1 MKFKNGAFILG
12 SITLVTTFQN
22 CAPQQVQFAD
32 MASLESAGI
41 PEAPICREMITE
53 EVKPTLDYAW
63 DPEASLLP
71 EYKQVMAAPV
81 VGDLDGDGTPE
92 ILFVTF
98 KDGAYESDGILRVI
112 NGRTGETKWS
122 ASEDSIRPYASTSPL
137 LLDIDRDGRPEIF
150 YLQQKKNSMVA
161 LNNDGSLR
169 WTLALPTA
177 LGGCK
182 GGFAGAQFSS
192 QAGSSII
199 AGNYIVS
206 EDASKKPSFSF
217 RLDEQTTSCD
227 TYATSLSTI
236 KGSAPYIV
244 SNTAVYDETGKKLWS
259 FKRTGTPASA
269 DLMPETAELEV
280 VVTGGGYLTIY
291 NGLTGEILSDKALA
305 EHSDLICRLDAQ
317 KRPVIGGGQAS
328 IGDFDGKSDTLE
340 IAIATGKSLTIFDNY
355 GNKIA
360 GSVTQDCSSLV
371 TGITSFD
378 FNGDGKPEIIY
389 GDEQFLRIYEMDK
402 SGDLKVVWSTINPS
416 GTLREYPVVADVN
429 GDGYAEL
436 VAVANNY
443 GVRGLYKVDAEKE
456 IAQTITGLRVFKP
469 ATAGSWMPSRKVWNQ
484 YAYFNSHINDDLT
497 ANASTM
503 LNSTSGKSF
512 KVNLQG
518 RSTTITCREK

>member
-1 MKFKNGAFILG
+1 MSFRSGVLILG
-12 SITLVTTFQN
+12 SVTLVTTFQN

-32 MASLESAGI
+32 LASMESAGI
-41 PEAPICREMITE
+41 PEAPVCREMITE
-53 EVKPTLDYAW
+53 EVKPVLDYAW
-63 DPEASLLP
+63 VPESSVLP

-81 VGDLDGDGTPE
+81 VGDLDNDGIPE

-98 KDGAYESDGILRVI
+98 KNHAYESDGILRVI

-122 ASEDSIRPYASTSPL
+122 ASEDSIRPYGSTSPL

-150 YLQQKKNSMVA
+150 YLQQKKNVVVA

-169 WTLALPTA
+169 WTLTLPTS

-182 GGFAGAQFSS
+182 GGFAGAQLLN
-192 QAGSSII
+192 QAGSSIL
-199 AGNYIVS
+199 AGNYVIN
-206 EDASKKPSFSF
+206 ENASKKPSIAFQ
-217 RLDEQTTSCD
+217 LDEQTTSCD
-227 TYATSLSTI
+227 TYATSLSTL
-236 KGSAPYIV
+236 KGSASHIV
-244 SNTAVYDETGKKLWS
+244 STSGVYNETGAKLWS

-269 DLMPETAELEV
+269 DLIPETAELEI

-291 NGLTGEILSDKALA
+291 NGLTGEVIADKTLA
-305 EHSDLICRLDAQ
+305 EHSDLICKLDAQ
-317 KRPVIGGGQAS
+317 KRPVVGGGQAS
-328 IGDFDGKSDTLE
+328 IGDFDGKADTLE
-340 IAIATGKSLTIFDNY
+340 IAIATGKSLTIFDSH

-402 SGDLKVVWSTINPS
+402 SGELKIVWSTINPS

-436 VAVANNY
+436 VVVANNY
-443 GVRGLYKVDAEKE
+443 AVSGLYKVEADKAV
-456 IAQTITGLRVFKP
+456 AQNITGLRVFKP
-469 ATAGSWMPSRKVWNQ
+469 STAGSWMPSRKVWNQ
-484 YAYFNSHINDDLT
+484 HAYFSSHINDDLT

-503 LNSTSGKSF
+503 LNSVSGKSF
-512 KVNLQG
+512 NVNLQG
-518 RSTTITCREK
+518 RSTTISCREQ